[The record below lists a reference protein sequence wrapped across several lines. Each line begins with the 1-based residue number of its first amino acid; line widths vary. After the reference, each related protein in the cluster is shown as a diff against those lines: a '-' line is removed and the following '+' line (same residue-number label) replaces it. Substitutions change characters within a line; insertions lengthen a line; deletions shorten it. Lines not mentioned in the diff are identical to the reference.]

1 MSGNFAWKF
10 GFWIS
15 SWLIIALSGILTPNP
30 LDNLYIQ
37 GFLVALGIAAM
48 IYGLL
53 LNAVAGKTL
62 KKYGH
67 FDIKRGIEKPDRLV
81 TTGIYSC
88 MRHPAQF
95 GSIFFGIGIALL
107 TTNLLALM
115 VAGWF
120 SFFAL
125 YFILA
130 VEERETVQEFGEEY
144 CQFLAERKPFTFS
157 FRCLRAGIRALK
169 NDRVK

>member
-15 SWLIIALSGILTPNP
+15 SWIIIALSGIFLPNP
-30 LDNLYIQ
+30 LDSLYLRWTLI
-37 GFLVALGIAAM
+37 FLGSILI

-67 FDIKRGIEKPDRLV
+67 FEITHGIKKPDRLV
-81 TTGIYSC
+81 TEGIYSC

-95 GSIFFGIGIALL
+95 GSMFFGIGIAML
-107 TTNLLALM
+107 TLNILALL

-130 VEERETVQEFGEEY
+130 VEERETIREFGVQY
-144 CQFLAERKPFTFS
+144 CRFIDKRKPFTFS
-157 FRCLRAGIRALK
+157 LHCLRVGIRALRNTK
-169 NDRVK
+169 I